1 MRAAVALVALVSLS
15 ACMQA
20 GTPGANVVQDGARAV
35 ARQSVN
41 SAVAA
46 KLPGVDASPVTDC
59 IIDNATLDELVTIA
73 RSATLSANP
82 VGDVWPV
89 VQTVAG
95 RRATLECFSESL
107 SMLQLA
113 GLAGGLR

>member
-1 MRAAVALVALVSLS
+1 MRAVAALVALVSLS

-20 GTPGANVVQDGARAV
+20 GTPGADVVQEGARSV

-41 SAVAA
+41 NVVAA

-95 RRATLECFSESL
+95 RRGTLECFSNNLSL
-107 SMLQLA
+107 LQMA
-113 GLAGGLR
+113 GLAGGLQ